1 MPEKISEIL
10 AMKMFECKMRKSARS
25 KIQLKKVFFLVK
37 KWLNPN
43 AARSSCEFSVF
54 VVVIAP
60 CSLQFETN
68 SKVPDRRNVP
78 RTEYDVC
85 TCRLLNVSRSRFPWI
100 WMATCSIFADNLL
113 FLFCVHFL
121 VFCVK
126 TSVDMNVTFTRLNQ
140 THCSDEHFN
149 AFFITYF
156 THNLVG

>member
-1 MPEKISEIL
+1 MQNAKIG
-10 AMKMFECKMRKSARS
+10 AQYYSAEES
-25 KIQLKKVFFLVK
+25 FFVLVK
-37 KWLNPN
+37 KNN
-43 AARSSCEFSVF
+43 VKNRTQQESSCEFSVF
-54 VVVIAP
+54 VVVTAP

-113 FLFCVHFL
+113 FFLFCVHFL

-140 THCSDEHFN
+140 THCSDEHLN
-149 AFFITYF
+149 AFITYF